1 MICLVDEAGDLG
13 AVAFPL
19 RQNDQPVLV
28 IGGLFLDVA
37 NLHDF
42 TEEFLHLKSL
52 YFPNLPYPSQMPL
65 DRILVEVKGQDLRR
79 NLTRGTRNQSRHAF
93 GFVNRILRL
102 LTGYDVQLV
111 ARVWVKAPGN
121 PFDATSVYTS

>member
-1 MICLVDEAGDLG
+1 MKICLVDEAGDLG
-13 AVAFPL
+13 AVAFPP

-65 DRILVEVKGQDLRR
+65 DRILVEVNGQDLRR

-93 GFVNRILRL
+93 GFVDRTLGL
-102 LTGYDVQLV
+102 LTG
-111 ARVWVKAPGN
+111 
-121 PFDATSVYTS
+121 